1 MKLEDAHQG
10 EKVEGKKTTVNF
22 MPNSTDVCSYNKHS
36 GFLHNASARWTSR
49 PVHSKT
55 NSTGQYNW
63 TISMNHWKLKSKR
76 VSGQA
81 LPSGEQTRQQNYPR
95 RNIVKQCYVWT
106 LLQTKR
112 NNNNAQKHLSHLIG
126 WWDEDFCSSSGMA
139 PMGKVSKVIV
149 MHSHGRQTN
158 QRVHII
164 KVMKTMVSDSKIKTN
179 FYAYSNCSSKTRD
192 VAM

>member
-1 MKLEDAHQG
+1 MPIK
-10 EKVEGKKTTVNF
+10 EKRWRGRRQQLTLCQIQQMFVHTTNIQDSCT
-22 MPNSTDVCSYNKHS
+22 MPLHDVI
-36 GFLHNASARWTSR
+36 TSR